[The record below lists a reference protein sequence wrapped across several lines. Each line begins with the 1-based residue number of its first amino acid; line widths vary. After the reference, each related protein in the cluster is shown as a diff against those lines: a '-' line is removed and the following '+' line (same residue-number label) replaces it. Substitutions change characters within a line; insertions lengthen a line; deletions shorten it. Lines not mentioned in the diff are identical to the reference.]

1 MSGTRI
7 HVAAIFHLPQMTI
20 CSSLMILL
28 FCLANFEYHHLH
40 PLQRWVTEFRGCG
53 KRLGEKTIGPVKLKL
68 AANAELSQYSMSS
81 DGSDPPSL
89 SKANEISS
97 EKA

>member
-1 MSGTRI
+1 MGYRISGVRQETWRKNNR
-7 HVAAIFHLPQMTI
+7 
-20 CSSLMILL
+20 S
-28 FCLANFEYHHLH
+28 
-40 PLQRWVTEFRGCG
+40 
-53 KRLGEKTIGPVKLKL
+53 GEVKTT
-68 AANAELSQYSMSS
+68 ANAELSQYSMSS